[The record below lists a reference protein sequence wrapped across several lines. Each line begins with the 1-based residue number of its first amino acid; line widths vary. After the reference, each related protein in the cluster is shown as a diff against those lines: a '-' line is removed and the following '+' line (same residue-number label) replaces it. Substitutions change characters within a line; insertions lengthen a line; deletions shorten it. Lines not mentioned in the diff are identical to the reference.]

1 MEFFKFSYW
10 IKKSIIFTAPPEK
23 LHQTVLFCLNF
34 SHHGKSLVN
43 PKKKWWFRITSRP
56 PPFWQGCET
65 QFPVC
70 SLKAQRQIVDITI
83 FQLQV
88 KGFPGRA
95 LRQSHAEEWI
105 TGGVGSERRE
115 QPCAQGAQAALWRV
129 RGSCSLSLG
138 LSSSRSQLRTKEQTV
153 FSSLCSGYGY
163 WLFNLH
169 EELQA
174 MYKLVLLIDL
184 CFRNGGDKTWT
195 PGLRTASYNC
205 GETGKEKEKRNDS
218 ICAVSFI
225 WSIWSVTN
233 SYQ

>member
-1 MEFFKFSYW
+1 MVQNNFK
-10 IKKSIIFTAPPEK
+10 TAPFLTRLWNTIPC
-23 LHQTVLFCLNF
+23 VLSQSPKTNCGHHNF
-34 SHHGKSLVN
+34 SV
-43 PKKKWWFRITSRP
+43 
-56 PPFWQGCET
+56 
-65 QFPVC
+65 
-70 SLKAQRQIVDITI
+70 A
-83 FQLQV
+83 
-88 KGFPGRA
+88 
-95 LRQSHAEEWI
+95 
-105 TGGVGSERRE
+105 SERMSWQSPKTVTCPRVDHWWCGE
-115 QPCAQGAQAALWRV
+115 WKARAALCSGCTGSPLTCV

-225 WSIWSVTN
+225 WSIWSVTS

>member
-1 MEFFKFSYW
+1 MVQNNFK
-10 IKKSIIFTAPPEK
+10 TAPFLTRLWNTIPC
-23 LHQTVLFCLNF
+23 VLSQSPKTNCGHHNF
-34 SHHGKSLVN
+34 SVASERISWQS
-43 PKKKWWFRITSRP
+43 PKKVTCPRVDHWWC
-56 PPFWQGCET
+56 G
-65 QFPVC
+65 
-70 SLKAQRQIVDITI
+70 
-83 FQLQV
+83 
-88 KGFPGRA
+88 
-95 LRQSHAEEWI
+95 
-105 TGGVGSERRE
+105 RE

-169 EELQA
+169 EALQA

-195 PGLRTASYNC
+195 PGLRTASYNY
-205 GETGKEKEKRNDS
+205 GETGKEKKKRNDS

-225 WSIWSVTN
+225 WSIWSVTS